1 MEFQVGRK
9 EESPRGDY
17 REAELGRQTESVAQV
32 SCKNLQKIFTVS
44 EEGKKQMGESP
55 LTARGAVRCIVK
67 SRTSESQ
74 LDPGRAEDHELE
86 PETK

>member
-32 SCKNLQKIFTVS
+32 SCKNLQKIFT
-44 EEGKKQMGESP
+44 
-55 LTARGAVRCIVK
+55 L
-67 SRTSESQ
+67 
-74 LDPGRAEDHELE
+74 
-86 PETK
+86 